1 MTLTFTESDWNELWE
16 ASVPTQS
23 TEIGL
28 DEFETLE
35 RLPKALG
42 VGVARTFNLAPGM
55 WLRLADVEFQQDC
68 IAERTAHDHPIQI
81 MVLLAGIGDTGGLH
95 PTLGGSRSY
104 FSGSGISPGYLE
116 CNYAR
121 QRLTSVDVELEPELL
136 ESTFGEIHPSVKS
149 LLFKGEDWKTS
160 FYPTVTP
167 AMRSLAQQIW
177 NAPYRGAARQMY
189 LYAKAWELLAM
200 QIDAVTADQATVERV
215 ATLRPD
221 TIDRLHHAKEIL
233 TQQVE
238 HPPLLSEVAR
248 LVGISDRTLRRGF
261 QELFGVSPLGYL
273 TQLRM
278 LRARQLLQTGEWTV
292 AQVAR
297 TVGYGSLGHFGAA
310 FKRQFGISPG
320 ACLNE
325 PRSMRMA
332 R

>member
-16 ASVPTQS
+16 SSVPTQS
-23 TEIGL
+23 TSSRL

-35 RLPKALG
+35 RLPKELG
-42 VGVARTFNLAPGM
+42 TGVIRTFDLAPGM
-55 WLRLADVEFQQDC
+55 SLNLNDWEFQQDC
-68 IAERTAHDHPIQI
+68 NVKVATHDHAIQI
-81 MVLLAGIGDTGGLH
+81 GIYLSGVADTAGLH

-116 CNYAR
+116 CTYAR
-121 QRLTSVDVELEPELL
+121 QRVTCVNVELEPELL

-149 LLFKGEDWKTS
+149 LLFKGQDWKTS

-177 NAPYRGAARQMY
+177 NAPYCGAARQMY
-189 LYAKAWELLAM
+189 LYGKAWELLAM
-200 QIDAVTADQATVERV
+200 QIDAVTVDQATLEPVI
-215 ATLRPD
+215 TLRPD

-248 LVGISDRTLRRGF
+248 LVGVSDRTLRRGF

-297 TVGYGSLGHFGAA
+297 TVGYGSLGHFGTA

-320 ACLNE
+320 ACLHE
-325 PRSMRMA
+325 PRSLRIA